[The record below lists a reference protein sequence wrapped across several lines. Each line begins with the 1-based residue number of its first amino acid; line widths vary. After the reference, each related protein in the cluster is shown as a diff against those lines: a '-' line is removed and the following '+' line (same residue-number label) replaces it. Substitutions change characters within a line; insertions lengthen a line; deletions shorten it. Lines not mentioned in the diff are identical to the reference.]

1 MNYGQMKN
9 IVVLKD
15 FQSNIVDEAIVI
27 LKNNVDI
34 KKKEIADGKSE
45 DDTKNNSQNYNF
57 IVQEAEKVIR
67 DYVNNTERTRENKKS
82 INKILIK
89 YRKLQIY
96 SFLLGISML
105 ITIIASIIK

>member
-1 MNYGQMKN
+1 MNNGQMKN
-9 IVVLKD
+9 IVVLRD

-27 LKNNVDI
+27 LKNNVNI
-34 KKKEIADGKSE
+34 KKREMVEGRE
-45 DDTKNNSQNYNF
+45 EENKNCNQNYNF
-57 IVQEAEKVIR
+57 IVKEAEKVIQ
-67 DYVNNTERTRENKKS
+67 DYVKSTEKSKENRKS

-105 ITIIASIIK
+105 ITIIASLIK